1 MTRGAFNSAGSGLNL
16 ADFLGWIRSIL
27 LGLIVPWLVAA
38 VLAYSLYVASAS
50 VYYGLRGSPHE
61 ELTGVLQIVV
71 LVVWS
76 LAVAGACYAHGC
88 VVRRWARFSGRWWV
102 AIPVVLGPGS
112 IAGWFWYMS
121 GEGGGMYGSPYD
133 QLLTGLLL
141 SFNLLVLAGAV
152 RGQARR

>member
-1 MTRGAFNSAGSGLNL
+1 MASGAFNSAGSGRNL
-16 ADFLGWIRSIL
+16 ADFLRWIRSVL

-38 VLAYSLYVASAS
+38 ILAYSLYVASAS

-61 ELTGVLQIVV
+61 RLTVPLQHVV
-71 LVVWS
+71 VVVWF

-112 IAGWFWYMS
+112 IAGWFWFMFS
-121 GEGGGMYGSPYD
+121 NDGMYGSPYD